1 MEWCVLNFIF
11 FICLMEIL
19 KILQIYSKILV
30 SESGSPEIVDV
41 EGLDYFCKIAEEF
54 MDKIEGDT
62 VPIE

>member
-1 MEWCVLNFIF
+1 
-11 FICLMEIL
+11 MEIL